1 MKKKSDI
8 ITFKVDETLLE
19 AMQGIPNRSNFI
31 RSAILAA
38 LDSSCPLC
46 RGTGILTPNQRTHW
60 DEFLENHSI
69 EECEHC
75 NELYL
80 QCPKAK
86 VSKAHE
92 EPA

>member
-46 RGTGILTPNQRTHW
+46 RGTGILTPNQRAHW
-60 DEFLENHSI
+60 DAFLENHSI
-69 EECEHC
+69 KECEHC

-80 QCPKAK
+80 ECPTAK
-86 VSKAHE
+86 VTKPHE